1 MSRYGVIESSE
12 NGRTEIDY
20 SAMPEDEIERRIHGY
35 HEKYGT
41 TLTAYSRRFSC
52 AGAAPQEMLDVM
64 DWDCLI
70 RERDQRRSARL
81 ASSSRK

>member
-1 MSRYGVIESSE
+1 MSRHSVIESSE

-20 SAMPEDEIERRIHGY
+20 SAMPEAEIERRIHGY
-35 HEKYGT
+35 HEKYGM

-52 AGAAPQEMLDVM
+52 ADAAPQEMLDVM

-70 RERDQRRSARL
+70 RERDQRRRSRL
-81 ASSSRK
+81 ASSNRK